1 MTMNV
6 AATEE
11 PVLAE
16 TEWLGR
22 CRAGDRAAWRWLYD
36 RLFPHVYRLAIRLGA
51 YDREAADVC
60 QEVFLRVYRGL
71 GSFRGEAQFSTWLFR
86 ITMNEVSRLRRAG
99 GLRRTLAAL
108 LGREEQAPTP
118 APRPDE
124 HAEKSEACRELEAV
138 LARMKAKHREIFVL
152 HELEELALGEV
163 AAILGCGGET
173 AKSRLRLARA
183 EFERL
188 RRQRAFVVIAGGVR

>member
-1 MTMNV
+1 MNV

-16 TEWLGR
+16 EEWLGR
-22 CRAGDRAAWRWLYD
+22 CRAGDRTAWRWLYD
-36 RLFPHVYRLAIRLGA
+36 RHFPHVYRLAIRLGA

-71 GSFRGEAQFSTWLFR
+71 GSFRGEAQFSTWIFR

-99 GLRRTLAAL
+99 GLRRALTSL
-108 LGREEQAPTP
+108 LGREDDGPRP

-124 HAEKSEACRELEAV
+124 QAEQSEACRELRAV
-138 LARMKAKHREIFVL
+138 LERLKPKHREIFVL
-152 HELEELALGEV
+152 HELEELGLAEI
-163 AAILGCGGET
+163 AAILGCGTET
-173 AKSRLRLARA
+173 AKSRLRLART

-188 RRQRAFVVIAGGVR
+188 RRQRAFVVIAGGKQT